1 MPEPQTRTELLAA
14 IDQEWSALAA
24 LLEPLTPQEIVA
36 PGIMDDWSVKDLLAH
51 LAAWE
56 QLLLGWVRAGLR
68 GEAPELPAPGYTWE
82 QEPELNQAIYEKYR
96 DLSLDEVLA
105 FSHASHQETLGVVLG
120 MSEAEL
126 FTPGVYAWT
135 KQNTLCAYVDPCTA
149 SHYRWA
155 REEIAK
161 GLAAS

>member
-1 MPEPQTRTELLAA
+1 MVGDGPAG
-14 IDQEWSALAA
+14 
-24 LLEPLTPQEIVA
+24 A
-36 PGIMDDWSVKDLLAH
+36 PGCVG
-51 LAAWE
+51 AAPAG
-56 QLLLGWVRAGLR
+56 LVPPAGLR
-68 GEAPELPAPGYTWE
+68 GEVPELPAPGYTWE

-105 FSHASHQETLGVVLG
+105 FSQASHRETLGVVQG

-126 FTPGVYAWT
+126 FTPGAYAWT

-155 REEIAK
+155 REEI
-161 GLAAS
+161 LAGRDRQGAQSPE